1 MASLSCCP
9 LHPEG
14 GCGFA
19 RHGTYPRVTPLGT
32 LIARWYCRKGHRTFS
47 LLPDCLAARM
57 SGTLEEV
64 EAAVDAMEQAPTQAA
79 AAEEIRPI
87 IYLPGA
93 LRWMRRRVKGVYLFL
108 HLLLGLF
115 PDRFAVSSA
124 TLGAF
129 RLCLGP
135 DPVLPQLR
143 EIAKDHL
150 SVLPPPLGFLPPAG
164 GGGESQAPA
173 QQPSGPDPPL
183 RAA

>member
-64 EAAVDAMEQAPTQAA
+64 EAAVDAMEQAPTQAI
-79 AAEEIRPI
+79 AAEEIRPFV
-87 IYLPGA
+87 YLPGA

-129 RLCLGP
+129 RLCLGS

-164 GGGESQAPA
+164 GGGESQAPF
-173 QQPSGPDPPL
+173 QQQSGPDPPV